1 MKIKTL
7 QAINARVGVM
17 ELLKKPMNYET
28 ARHLFKWR
36 MFLKTE
42 LQNAE
47 LFEKTLIEK
56 YGGKRK
62 TKKEIEFPD
71 EESTRAFNAEMDNM
85 LNTEIETELKGI
97 DVSKIDESG
106 TLMLKGEIW
115 ELLEPILL
123 KAEETA

>member
-7 QAINARVGVM
+7 QAINARVGLM
-17 ELLKKPMNYET
+17 ELLKKSMDYET

-36 MFLKTE
+36 MFLKAE

-62 TKKEIEFPD
+62 TKKEIEFPN
-71 EESTRAFNAEMDNM
+71 EESTKGFNAEMDNM
-85 LNTEIETELKGI
+85 LNTEIETELAPI
-97 DVSKIDESG
+97 DLSKIGGGER
-106 TLMLKGEIW
+106 LMLTGEVW
-115 ELLEPILL
+115 ELLEPIVL
-123 KAEETA
+123 KTEETA